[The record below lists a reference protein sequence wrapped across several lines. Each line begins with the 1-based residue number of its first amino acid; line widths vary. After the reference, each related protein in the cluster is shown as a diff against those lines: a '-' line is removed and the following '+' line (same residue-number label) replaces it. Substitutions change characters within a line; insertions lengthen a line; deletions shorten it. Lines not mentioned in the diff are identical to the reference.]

1 MLTDFMVRAT
11 IAGIAVAIVA
21 APLGCFVVWRRMA
34 YFGDATAHA
43 AMLGIAMALALDIPI
58 FGGTLIAALLMAW
71 AVTQLSGSSL
81 ASDTLLGVFA
91 HAGLAMGL
99 VIASFLSGV
108 RIDLMAYLFGDI
120 LAVTQ
125 MDLFVIIV
133 GMLLVIALIYWRWSS
148 LLISTLNEELAYSAG
163 VNPKKEKMF
172 LTIALA
178 ITVAVSIKVV
188 GILLISALLI
198 IPAAAA
204 RNISRTPEHMV
215 ICTAVHI
222 TICSG
227 VREIFRAAAAGI
239 INRADINRM
248 PTTFI
253 DTATVMAKAIVK
265 NIFSFLGFTP
275 AEYANSSFKVEIS
288 KELHRQ

>member
-21 APLGCFVVWRRMA
+21 APLGCFVVWRRLA

-58 FGGTLIAALLMAW
+58 FGGTLIAALIMAW

-99 VIASFLSGV
+99 VIASLLSGV

-133 GMLLVIALIYWRWSS
+133 GML
-148 LLISTLNEELAYSAG
+148 
-163 VNPKKEKMF
+163 
-172 LTIALA
+172 
-178 ITVAVSIKVV
+178 AVSIKVV
-188 GILLISALLI
+188 GILLISALLV

-204 RNISRTPEHMV
+204 RNISQTPEYMV
-215 ICTAVHI
+215 ICTAI
-222 TICSG
+222 L
-227 VREIFRAAAAGI
+227 GI
-239 INRADINRM
+239 IS
-248 PTTFI
+248 
-253 DTATVMAKAIVK
+253 AIVGLQFSYLF
-265 NIFSFLGFTP
+265 NSPPGPSIVCVCLTFFIFF
-275 AEYANSSFKVEIS
+275 SSIKLLKIS
-288 KELHRQ
+288 